1 MQIIIVDL
9 TEMSKDDAVSI
20 NRIKPLSHSTKHKGM
35 SHGQRNFYNI
45 YTFVDPRTPSRA
57 IEKLSMWNRTAC
69 YACVVKKDHAYQN
82 EVDLSFT
89 WRKEIVH
96 VARTHIRRARSADH
110 PRILHLYL
118 PRAEKESHHG
128 RQTLIHLQLTRAL
141 ARCSCRERQRR
152 ISAGGSLYR
161 VYHVCACEYRTYKW
175 KKDGPGRPS
184 PAANPLIYRLRVSA
198 CIRRLG
204 HMPLPPPLPSSSF
217 FCPLVPVAGSPSSCA
232 TFSLHFLPPLTAAA
246 PPLTRRTSALRSLED
261 SSRILTL
268 RIQRTVGHVSSG
280 IALDGRSYPQRLT

>member
-1 MQIIIVDL
+1 MSSF
-9 TEMSKDDAVSI
+9 TEDS
-20 NRIKPLSHSTKHKGM
+20 
-35 SHGQRNFYNI
+35 
-45 YTFVDPRTPSRA
+45 RTLSRA
-57 IEKLSMWNRTAC
+57 IEELSIRNRTAC
-69 YACVVKKDHAYQN
+69 RREKDDAYVN

-89 WRKEIVH
+89 WRKEIAH
-96 VARTHIRRARSADH
+96 VARTQVRRARSGDH
-110 PRILHLYL
+110 PRILHLF
-118 PRAEKESHHG
+118 RAEKGSHHG

-204 HMPLPPPLPSSSF
+204 HMPLPPPPSSSF
-217 FCPLVPVAGSPSSCA
+217 FCLSSRSPVLLLLTPPPLFTS
-232 TFSLHFLPPLTAAA
+232 FLPFPPL
-246 PPLTRRTSALRSLED
+246 PLTRRTSTLRSLED

-268 RIQRTVGHVSSG
+268 RIQRMVGHVSSG